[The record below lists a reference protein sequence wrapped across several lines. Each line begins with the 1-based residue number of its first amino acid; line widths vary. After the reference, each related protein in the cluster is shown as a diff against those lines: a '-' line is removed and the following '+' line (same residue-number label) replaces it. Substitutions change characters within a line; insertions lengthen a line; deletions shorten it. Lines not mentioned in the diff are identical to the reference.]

1 MQQPT
6 RQAPQSPPGTRKQ
19 APTHGRRRTKAEP
32 VTGPDLPYLDY
43 ARVAVAH
50 HVTNAHGRSLR
61 PKVSGGA
68 LRVLLALVA
77 ATDDGGRV
85 ATGAGA
91 NVLFDSKTYYQH
103 LAALERV
110 GYLRKLVRSQSERRH
125 GEVTATGQTAAAKVG
140 RLIERA
146 AREFISGATFET

>member
-1 MQQPT
+1 MAQHAHTEDAQT
-6 RQAPQSPPGTRKQ
+6 THSTAGKQ
-19 APTHGRRRTKAEP
+19 RRRRVKSEP

-43 ARVAVAH
+43 ARIAIAH
-50 HVTNAHGRSLR
+50 DVTNKHGRTLR
-61 PKVSGGA
+61 PVLTGGA

-103 LAALERV
+103 LAALERS
-110 GYLRKLVRSQSERRH
+110 GYLRKIVRSASERRH
-125 GEVTATGQTAAAKVG
+125 GEVTSAGVREAAKVG

-146 AREFISGATFET
+146 ARAFIRGATYTA